1 MAQRGGYRAVSPD
14 FYPAIPDFYP
24 VIPDFYPVIPDF
36 AGMTGANPERRRI
49 EFSVNLPL

>member
-1 MAQRGGYRAVSPD
+1 MAQRGGYRAVSAD

-24 VIPDFYPVIPDF
+24 VIP
-36 AGMTGANPERRRI
+36 AKSGMAGANPERRRI